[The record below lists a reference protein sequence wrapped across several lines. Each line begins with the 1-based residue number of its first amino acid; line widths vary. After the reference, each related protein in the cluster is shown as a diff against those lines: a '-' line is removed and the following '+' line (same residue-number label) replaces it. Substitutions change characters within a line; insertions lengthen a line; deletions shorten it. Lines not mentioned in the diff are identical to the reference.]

1 MKRLLFIASLLLAF
15 VATDATAQIDVKPGV
30 TVGVNLADIRG
41 DEVPD
46 DVSRRTAFHVGG
58 ILLLDLAGPID
69 IQPEALFSQK
79 GFSFDQQ
86 GTEITY
92 KINYLQ
98 INGLARFKP
107 TAGPISPAFFAG
119 PYLAFEISEEGEA
132 SGSGGSVSADTN
144 IFSSTDVGLVIG
156 GGIEAATGFG
166 QLQFDVRYDL
176 GLTSVDGEDAGGGEF
191 KNGSIG
197 ISAAL
202 LF

>member
-1 MKRLLFIASLLLAF
+1 MRRLLFIASLLLAF
-15 VATDATAQIDVKPGV
+15 VATDAAAQIDVKPGV
-30 TVGVNLADIRG
+30 TAGVNLANIRG
-41 DEVPD
+41 DDVSD

-58 ILLLDLAGPID
+58 VLLLDLAGPID
-69 IQPEALFSQK
+69 VQPEAVFSQK
-79 GFSFDQQ
+79 GFVVDQQ
-86 GTEITY
+86 GTDVTA
-92 KINYLQ
+92 KVNYLQ

-119 PYLAFEISEEGEA
+119 PYLAFEVSEEVEA
-132 SGSGGSVSADTN
+132 SGDGGSISADTEN
-144 IFSSTDVGLVIG
+144 FSSTDFGLVIG

-176 GLTSVDGEDAGGGEF
+176 GLTDASDDDRVEF
-191 KNGSIG
+191 NNGAIG